1 MTHSIEGFPNGPL
14 SERVRISAGLK
25 ARIKVAVGEGG
36 GNEDQKGTDPRNR
49 ECLPAVSKI
58 ETCDVKGCVWI
69 SRSE

>member
-36 GNEDQKGTDPRNR
+36 GKRGSKGHRPQ
-49 ECLPAVSKI
+49 EP
-58 ETCDVKGCVWI
+58 
-69 SRSE
+69 

>member
-36 GNEDQKGTDPRNR
+36 GTRIKRAQTPGTVNASQQFPK
-49 ECLPAVSKI
+49 SK
-58 ETCDVKGCVWI
+58 
-69 SRSE
+69 RAM